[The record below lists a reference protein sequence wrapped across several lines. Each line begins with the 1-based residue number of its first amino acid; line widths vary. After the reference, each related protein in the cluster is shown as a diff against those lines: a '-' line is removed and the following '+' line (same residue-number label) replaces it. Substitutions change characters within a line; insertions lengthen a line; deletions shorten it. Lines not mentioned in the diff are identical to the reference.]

1 MFDINGFTTDHGL
14 KLTGATWFRAE
25 YDEYVRHQR
34 VDESGK
40 DEAAE
45 CAKEPQYPQS
55 CSGVSIPHIIG

>member
-1 MFDINGFTTDHGL
+1 MFDINCFTTDHGL

-55 CSGVSIPHIIG
+55 CSSVIIPHTIG